1 MKRIKMLLAAFVAA
15 AAAAVTP
22 AHAAYPDKPITLVI
36 PFAPGG
42 FVHLVGLM
50 LSDSMS
56 ASLGQQ
62 VILMNQP
69 GANGTVGAG
78 AVSRAAPDGYTIM
91 LTTSTILGVTPHLM
105 KKVPFDPLTDFTPI
119 AQVAQT
125 SNFFLVNP
133 KSGIKSF
140 KELVEK
146 AKQSEISYGST
157 GNGSIQ
163 HIAGE
168 VFQREVKAKVLHVP
182 YKGTGPALIDLVGG
196 QLTFVLGDSSA
207 LPYVKSGT
215 LTAIAVSP
223 KPVAALPGVPGIAEA
238 AASAGIPNY
247 SLPALWYGVIGP
259 KGMPAD
265 VVARLNKAVADAL
278 AKPAV
283 RDKLIESGAVPSENT
298 TGAYLGDTIRSDYSK
313 FGAMLK
319 TINVTI
325 D

>member
-1 MKRIKMLLAAFVAA
+1 MKRIKMLLAALVAA
-15 AAAAVTP
+15 AAAVAP
-22 AHAAYPDKPITLVI
+22 AHAAYPERPITLVI

-50 LSDSMS
+50 LSDGMS
-56 ASLGQQ
+56 TALGQQ

-69 GANGTVGAG
+69 GANGSVGAG
-78 AVSRAAPDGYTIM
+78 TVARAAPDGYTIM
-91 LTTSTILGVTPHLM
+91 LTTSTVLGVTPHLM
-105 KKVPFDPLTDFTPI
+105 KKVPFDPLADFTPI
-119 AQVAQT
+119 GEVAQT

-133 KSGIKSF
+133 KSGIKTF
-140 KELVEK
+140 KDLVGK
-146 AKQSEISYGST
+146 ARQTEASYGST

-168 VFQREVKAKVLHVP
+168 LFQREVKTKVLHVP

-207 LPYVKSGT
+207 LPYVKAGT
-215 LTAIAVSP
+215 LSAIAVSP
-223 KPVAALPGVPGIAEA
+223 RPVSALPGVPGLTEA
-238 AASAGIPNY
+238 AAAAGIPNY
-247 SLPALWYGVIGP
+247 SIPTLWYGIIGP
-259 KGMPAD
+259 KGMPPD
-265 VVARLNKAVADAL
+265 VVAKLNKVLADTL

-283 RDKLIESGAVPSENT
+283 RDKLIESGATPAENT
-298 TGAYLGDTIRSDYSK
+298 SSTYLGETIRSDHAR